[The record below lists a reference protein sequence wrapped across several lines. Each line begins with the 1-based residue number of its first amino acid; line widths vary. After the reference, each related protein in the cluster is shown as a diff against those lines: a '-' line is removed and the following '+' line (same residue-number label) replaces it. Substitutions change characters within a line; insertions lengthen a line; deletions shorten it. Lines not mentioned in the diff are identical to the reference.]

1 MSSATMKYIFL
12 RDPLAGCAMLWV
24 CRKEKMKENA
34 NEGAR
39 RTREMKSVD
48 KIEWVDSAV
57 AGKRSAVVLW
67 KAREL

>member
-1 MSSATMKYIFL
+1 MALRVKRNDEIYFL
-12 RDPLAGCAMLWV
+12 RDPLVGCAMLWV

-39 RTREMKSVD
+39 RTMDAMAE
-48 KIEWVDSAV
+48 
-57 AGKRSAVVLW
+57 KRSAVVLW

>member
-1 MSSATMKYIFL
+1 LGLKKGKDEGKRKRRVDL
-12 RDPLAGCAMLWV
+12 R
-24 CRKEKMKENA
+24 
-34 NEGAR
+34 
-39 RTREMKSVD
+39 REMKSVD

>member
-1 MSSATMKYIFL
+1 ML
-12 RDPLAGCAMLWV
+12 LA

-39 RTREMKSVD
+39 RTMD
-48 KIEWVDSAV
+48 AM

>member
-12 RDPLAGCAMLWV
+12 RDPLAGCDMLWAY
-24 CRKEKMKENA
+24 RKEKMKENA

-39 RTREMKSVD
+39 RTMKSVD

-67 KAREL
+67 KARDL

>member
-1 MSSATMKYIFL
+1 
-12 RDPLAGCAMLWV
+12 MLWV

-39 RTREMKSVD
+39 REMKSVD

>member
-39 RTREMKSVD
+39 CTMDAME
-48 KIEWVDSAV
+48 
-57 AGKRSAVVLW
+57 GKRSAVVLW

>member
-12 RDPLAGCAMLWV
+12 RDPLVGCAMLWV

-39 RTREMKSVD
+39 REMKSVD

-57 AGKRSAVVLW
+57 AGKRGAVVLW
-67 KAREL
+67 KARDL

>member
-1 MSSATMKYIFL
+1 MKYIFL
-12 RDPLAGCAMLWV
+12 RDSLAGCAMLWV

-39 RTREMKSVD
+39 CTMD
-48 KIEWVDSAV
+48 AMD
-57 AGKRSAVVLW
+57 GKRSAVVLW

>member
-1 MSSATMKYIFL
+1 MKYIFL
-12 RDPLAGCAMLWV
+12 RDPLVGCAMLLA

-39 RTREMKSVD
+39 RTMD
-48 KIEWVDSAV
+48 AM